1 MLVVGVEVTVAA
13 LLLVIVAAAALFHF
27 CMNIRKK
34 YHTRSILQARVAN
47 KKAKN
52 GKIRKLEQG
61 KNRSKWNA
69 WDAAE
74 EATDMHLYSCT
85 VGRGVDVCVRLA
97 SDSLLIFKLYHLS
110 TLSWEAVG
118 G

>member
-1 MLVVGVEVTVAA
+1 MVRKNYTHTRQCRKQATLLPSLQVVVVVMLVVGVEVTVAA

-61 KNRSKWNA
+61 KNRSK
-69 WDAAE
+69 
-74 EATDMHLYSCT
+74 
-85 VGRGVDVCVRLA
+85 
-97 SDSLLIFKLYHLS
+97 
-110 TLSWEAVG
+110 
-118 G
+118 